1 MYVVEGTYSYITS
14 VPPCLHMGDKNSLH
28 SVTLEK
34 VLTVGGFGYPPVA
47 LGFPQGMPVSVC
59 L

>member
-1 MYVVEGTYSYITS
+1 
-14 VPPCLHMGDKNSLH
+14 MGDKNSLH